1 MSGIVNT
8 AQSEAWNGYEGRH
21 WAEHDERYDAVNSGF
36 NEFLFDAAGI
46 GERDRVLDIGCGN
59 GQVTRLAA
67 VRAPLGG
74 ATGIDLSAP
83 MLATARARA
92 EAEGVTN
99 VLFEQGDVQVFPF
112 GDGVF
117 DVALSRFAVTFFA
130 DPIAAFANVHRAL
143 RPGGKL
149 AFLCMTALAGTD
161 LGAVFGA
168 LAPFLPTPTGEDGT
182 GPTAFADPARV
193 RSVLTGAGFAD
204 VACDRVEADQ
214 VWGSDV
220 PDAAGF
226 IADWGPVKYH
236 LGQVSAE
243 AAESAREA
251 LSAALRPFE
260 GPGGVRLRGAA
271 WLVRANS

>member
-21 WAEHDERYDAVNSGF
+21 WAEHDARYDAVNSGF
-36 NEFLFDAAGI
+36 NEFLFEAAGI

-92 EAEGVTN
+92 EAEGVAN
-99 VLFEQGDVQVFPF
+99 VAFEQGDVQVFPF
-112 GDGVF
+112 EDAVF

-130 DPIAAFANVHRAL
+130 DPVAAFANVRRAL
-143 RPGGKL
+143 KPGGRL

-161 LGAVFGA
+161 LGTVFGA

-193 RSVLTGAGFAD
+193 RSVLTGAGFRD

-220 PDAAGF
+220 PDAAAF

-236 LGQVSAE
+236 LGQVSTE
-243 AAESAREA
+243 AANNAREA
-251 LSAALRPFE
+251 LSAALEPFAT
-260 GPGGVRLRGAA
+260 PGGVRLRGAA
-271 WLVRANS
+271 WLVRAKS

>member
-21 WAEHDERYDAVNSGF
+21 WAEHDGRYDAVNSGF

-67 VRAPLGG
+67 VRAPLGS

-92 EAEGVTN
+92 EAEGVAN
-99 VLFEQGDVQVFPF
+99 VGFEQGDVQVFPF
-112 GDGVF
+112 GEGVF

-130 DPIAAFANVHRAL
+130 DPVAAFANVRRAL
-143 RPGGKL
+143 KPGGKL

-161 LGAVFGA
+161 LGTVFGA

-182 GPTAFADPARV
+182 GPTAFADPGRA
-193 RSVLTGAGFAD
+193 RSVLTDAGFLD
-204 VACDRVEADQ
+204 VTAIRVEADQ

-220 PDAAGF
+220 ADAAGF

-236 LGQVSAE
+236 LGQVDEE
-243 AAESAREA
+243 AASGAREA
-251 LSAALRPFE
+251 LSAALRPFG

-271 WLVRANS
+271 WLVTAKS